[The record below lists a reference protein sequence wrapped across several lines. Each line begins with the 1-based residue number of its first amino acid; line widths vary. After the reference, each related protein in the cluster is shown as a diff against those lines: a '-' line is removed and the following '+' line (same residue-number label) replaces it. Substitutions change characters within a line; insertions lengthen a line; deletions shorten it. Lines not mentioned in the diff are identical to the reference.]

1 MFSMEPGQRQGK
13 SPTAVKE
20 PVQKGDYISLL
31 FEPFPIDVRFI
42 AATHRDL
49 YVYCQ
54 LIVNQ

>member
-1 MFSMEPGQRQGK
+1 MEPGQRQGK